1 MSIKVDLKIFIFLL
15 LFLIT
20 NQSDIYLMILAFAI
34 IHEIGHLI
42 ARTMPGTKSSKCKAY
57 ANAVFLYFSNRK
69 RKNGQLNY

>member
-20 NQSDIYLMILAFAI
+20 NQSAIYLLLLAFAI

-42 ARTMPGTKSSKCKAY
+42 ARTMFRVKATKHKNN
-57 ANAVFLYFSNRK
+57 ANA
-69 RKNGQLNY
+69 G